1 MKIPEHVAIIMDGN
15 GRWAKERNLPRII
28 GHMEGVESVREIV
41 RTARKIGVKYLTL
54 FTFSTENW
62 RRPEDE
68 IKGLFNLLER
78 VARREI
84 NLLLKNGIKL
94 KVLGRRDELPEKTR
108 KIIED
113 AEEKTKE
120 NKDMTLLLAINY
132 GGRREIVDAINRILK
147 NKNKEINEE
156 DFRKYLYEPEIPDP
170 DLLIR
175 TSGEMRISNFF
186 LWEIAYT
193 ELYFTDKYW
202 PDFRSS
208 EFLKAIE
215 EYAKRERRFG
225 KVKS

>member
-28 GHMEGVESVREIV
+28 GHREGVESVREIV
-41 RTARKIGVKYLTL
+41 RTAREIGVKYLTL

-62 RRPEDE
+62 RRPQDE
-68 IKGLFNLLER
+68 VKGLFNLLER

-84 NLLLKNGIKL
+84 NLLLKNGIRL
-94 KVLGRRDELPEKTR
+94 KVIGRKDELPEKTR
-108 KIIED
+108 KIIEQ
-113 AEEKTKE
+113 AEERTKE
-120 NKDMTLLLAINY
+120 NKDMILVLALNY
-132 GGRREIVDAINRILK
+132 GGRREIIDAINKILK
-147 NKNKEINEE
+147 NGKKEIKEE
-156 DFRKYLYEPEIPDP
+156 DFRKYLYDPEIPDP

-202 PDFRSS
+202 PDFRRD

-225 KVKS
+225 EVRS

>member
-15 GRWAKERNLPRII
+15 GRWAKERKLPRII
-28 GHMEGVESVREIV
+28 GHREGVESVREVV
-41 RTARKIGVKYLTL
+41 RTAREIGVKYLTL

-62 RRPEDE
+62 RRPQDE
-68 IKGLFNLLER
+68 VRGLFNLLER
-78 VARREI
+78 VAKREI

-94 KVLGRRDELPEKTR
+94 KVIGRKDELPERTR
-108 KIIED
+108 KIIES

-120 NKDMTLLLAINY
+120 NKDMTLVLAFNY
-132 GGRREIVDAINRILK
+132 GGRREIIDAINKILK
-147 NKNKEINEE
+147 NGKKEINED
-156 DFRKYLYEPEIPDP
+156 DFRKYLYDPEIPDP

-202 PDFRSS
+202 PDFRRE

-225 KVKS
+225 EVRS

>member
-94 KVLGRRDELPEKTR
+94 KVIGRRDELPEKTR